1 MIAWFARNG
10 VAANLLMLAVMGF
23 GAWTLVSERIPIE
36 VFPDMPSRFISVN
49 VPYPGATPEEV
60 EETIVLRIE
69 DAIQQVAGTVPQE
82 MRSKSVEGVVTLIF
96 IVDETGR
103 VVNPRVEKASHPAF
117 EAPALEALRQ
127 WKFEPAVK
135 SGKRVSCRMRVPMR
149 FQPR

>member
-1 MIAWFARNG
+1 
-10 VAANLLMLAVMGF
+10 
-23 GAWTLVSERIPIE
+23 
-36 VFPDMPSRFISVN
+36 
-49 VPYPGATPEEV
+49 
-60 EETIVLRIE
+60 
-69 DAIQQVAGTVPQE
+69 VAGTFPQE